1 MTALWSVPAV
11 AAAVYWAI
19 SCVAIWRHLRRR
31 DPVAADPRPV
41 SILKPVRGRDPRFIE
56 AIRSHAHQR
65 FEAPYEI
72 LFGLAD
78 PSDPAAADI
87 RTFQS
92 EYPELPIRLIHST
105 TAAAN
110 GKVGVLIDLAREA
123 RHAIWIV
130 NDSDIA
136 VPPDYLANATAPL
149 ADPAVGVVTC
159 AYRATASTFPAQFEA
174 LGVATEFAPSIFT
187 ARELGV
193 IEFAMGS
200 TMAFRAA
207 DLRAAGGF
215 EALADFL
222 ADDYQLGRLLTA
234 RGLAVYL
241 SRMAVE
247 TRLAG
252 TWLDVWR
259 HQLRWSRTMRVSK
272 PRGYAGYVV
281 THATVLALISALGGS
296 YAAAIT
302 AISVRMIAA
311 ALSSHAVGD
320 RVSLGRLWLV
330 PLRDLFGFAV
340 WLAGLAG
347 STVDWR
353 GLRYR
358 LTPDGRIHHL
368 PG

>member
-1 MTALWSVPAV
+1 MTALWSLPAL
-11 AAAVYWAI
+11 AAASYWAI
-19 SCVAIWRHLRRR
+19 ACYAIWRHLRRR
-31 DPVAADPRPV
+31 DPLAANPQAV
-41 SILKPVRGRDPRFIE
+41 SILKPVRGRDPRFAE
-56 AIRSHAHQR
+56 AIRSHANQQYG
-65 FEAPYEI
+65 APYEI
-72 LFGLAD
+72 LFGVAD
-78 PSDPAAADI
+78 LNDPAAVEI

-92 EYPELPIRLIHST
+92 EYPDLPIRLIHST

-136 VPPDYLANATAPL
+136 VPPDYLATVTAPL
-149 ADPAVGVVTC
+149 ADPAIGVVTC
-159 AYRATASTFPAQFEA
+159 AYRAAASTVPAQFEA

-187 ARELGV
+187 ARQLGV

-222 ADDYQLGRLLTA
+222 ADDYQLGKRLTA
-234 RGLAVYL
+234 RGLAVHL

-252 TWLDVWR
+252 TWVDVWR

-302 AISVRMIAA
+302 AISLRLIAA
-311 ALSSHAVGD
+311 ALSAHAVGD
-320 RVSLGRLWLV
+320 RASLGRLWLV
-330 PLRDLFGFAV
+330 PVRDLFGFAV
-340 WLAGLAG
+340 WLAGFAG

-358 LTPDGRIHHL
+358 LTPDGRIHPS